1 MSDFLIYAARLQDA
15 GISQLRVVLDASD
28 DGTRLMRVSP
38 AITSPTHPTVEM
50 MQRYPERTFELCGT
64 DRVLEKLKD
73 DMAYS
78 DTGPTAEKL
87 KAAIEAHPMLR
98 DDLVTW
104 FADYLLCK
112 PALDEPPDLSP
123 EDAAAAERMGE
134 RLKGMLRGLDIA
146 RNRAAAAIAEKKEGG
161 VSLSKSPVQGSQS

>member
-15 GISQLRVVLDASD
+15 GISQLSVRLDASK
-28 DGTRLMRVSP
+28 DGTRLMHVRP
-38 AITSPTHPTVEM
+38 AITSPTHPTVAM
-50 MQRYPERTFELCGT
+50 LQRYPERTFELCGT

-87 KAAIEAHPMLR
+87 KAAIDAHPLQR
-98 DDLVTW
+98 DDLVLW

-112 PALDEPPDLSP
+112 PALDEPPEEGEEPELSP

-134 RLKGMLRGLDIA
+134 RLKGMLHGLDIA
-146 RNRAAAAIAEKKEGG
+146 RSRDAAKT
-161 VSLSKSPVQGSQS
+161 